1 MIKCKDENSL
11 SEKKMTACKVYFSVQ
26 GVQDLFPNPTL
37 VSLNPTLAR
46 DGRFYSSLSSYQ
58 IKEKAHYY
66 LSLEP
71 RDITDPNA
79 SFILVSNK
87 IIRSHTTY

>member
-1 MIKCKDENSL
+1 MWGGRLITARRPKGKDVTGL
-11 SEKKMTACKVYFSVQ
+11 
-26 GVQDLFPNPTL
+26 NPTL
-37 VSLNPTLAR
+37 ASLNPTLAR

>member
-1 MIKCKDENSL
+1 MKISL
-11 SEKKMTACKVYFSVQ
+11 NPTLVS
-26 GVQDLFPNPTL
+26 LNPTL

>member
-1 MIKCKDENSL
+1 MILKSVL
-11 SEKKMTACKVYFSVQ
+11 YFYTYNLYFYFHFHFS
-26 GVQDLFPNPTL
+26 
-37 VSLNPTLAR
+37 SLNPTLAR